1 MLSLIMLII
10 FFLQFLLV
18 LGALIFVIFF
28 ARPEVPLLGHGPHE
42 CPAPMDG
49 AQVSSRPRE
58 GEAPTLG
65 ENAPSSLTPQALSP
79 RFS

>member
-1 MLSLIMLII
+1 MFYLIMLIL
-10 FFLQFLLV
+10 FFIQFLVV

-28 ARPEVPLLGHGPHE
+28 GRPEVPLLGHGPHE
-42 CPAPMDG
+42 CPAPKEG

-58 GEAPTLG
+58 GEAATLG
-65 ENAPSSLTPQALSP
+65 KNASSSLGPQALTP